1 MCFRFAGKVAETRLP
16 TPYIKEGSNRTF
28 RLMRFTPQ
36 FLEELKSRLPV
47 SEVVGRRVKLVRSG
61 REFKGLSPFNKE
73 KTPSFFV
80 NDQKEAW
87 FDFSSGK
94 NGSIFDFVMQTEGL
108 SFPEAVEQLAQ
119 MAGMPLPKVSA
130 DDQQRDAHRKTLHDV
145 MEIAAKFFET
155 TLSSRAGA
163 KARGYLA
170 DRGLDAATQV
180 KFRIGYAPGD
190 RYALKEHLG
199 SHGISTAD
207 MVEAGLLIAGEDI
220 PVPFD
225 RFRDRVM
232 FPITDIRGRIIAF
245 GGRALEKDV
254 AAKYLN
260 SPETPLFHK
269 GHTLYNIAA
278 ARQAAHDGAPVVVV
292 EGYVDVIAMVTAGYA
307 GAVAPLGTALT
318 EDQLALLW
326 KMTEEPVLCFDGDGA
341 GLRAARRAVDL
352 AMPHLKPG
360 KSLKVAL
367 LPQGQ
372 DPDDLLRS
380 AGADAIRDVVNAAQP
395 MAHMLW
401 TFLTEGHAFDTPERR
416 AALEFRINEVTQAIA
431 DESVRKYYRQDLNER
446 LRALFAPAQSQGF
459 TRGNFG
465 GQRGGGQGG
474 RPWQPR
480 VVGSRGP
487 QRGAGGPYVVASQQM
502 AASPVHRGHRTV
514 VPTREAL
521 ILLAAVNYP
530 WLLHDHLEEL
540 SELEFRHADA
550 DRLKAALIDIAAQA
564 EDLTSG
570 HESGTLRAELASRG
584 LGEALERVFASVTT
598 ASVWGVRPDAAPDDV
613 LVTWQQLVALH
624 RQWHSLTRELR
635 EAEFALGQD
644 ATEANYLR
652 LRDVKERLA
661 SMDGTEALVEGF
673 GVSSGR
679 GTKTL

>member
-1 MCFRFAGKVAETRLP
+1 
-16 TPYIKEGSNRTF
+16 
-28 RLMRFTPQ
+28 MRFSPQ

-61 REFKGLSPFNKE
+61 REYKGLSPFNKE

-94 NGSIFDFVMQTEGL
+94 NGSIFDFLMLTEGV

-119 MAGMPLPKVSA
+119 MAGMPLPKVSE
-130 DDQQRDAHRKTLHDV
+130 DDQRRDAHRKTLHDV

-155 TLSSRAGA
+155 TLSSRLGA

-180 KFRIGYAPGD
+180 KFRIGYAPNE

-199 SHGISTAD
+199 SHGITTAD
-207 MVEAGLLIAGEDI
+207 MVEAGLLIAGDDI

-278 ARQAAHDGAPVVVV
+278 ARQAAHDGEPVVVV
-292 EGYVDVIAMVTAGYA
+292 EGYVDVIAMVTAGYPA
-307 GAVAPLGTALT
+307 AVAPLGTALT
-318 EDQLALLW
+318 EDQLGLIW
-326 KMTEEPVLCFDGDGA
+326 KMTDEPILCFDGDGA

-380 AGADAIRDVVNAAQP
+380 AGPEAIRDVINAAQP
-395 MAHMLW
+395 LAQMLW
-401 TFLTEGHAFDTPERR
+401 TFMTEGHAFDTPERR
-416 AALEFRINEVTQAIA
+416 AALESRINEVTQQIV
-431 DESVRKYYRQDLNER
+431 DEAVRKYYRQDFNER
-446 LRALFAPAQSQGF
+446 LRAFFAPQSQGF
-459 TRGNFG
+459 VRGNFGGSRGGFGGQGSGFGGRQGNWQPRAG
-465 GQRGGGQGG
+465 GQRGGG
-474 RPWQPR
+474 
-480 VVGSRGP
+480 P
-487 QRGAGGPYVVASQQM
+487 QRGVAGGPYVVASQQM
-502 AASPVHRGHRTV
+502 AASAVHRGHRTA

-521 ILLAAVNYP
+521 ILQAAVNYP

-540 SELEFRHADA
+540 SQIEFRHAEA
-550 DRLKAALIDIAAQA
+550 ERLKAALIDVAAGA
-564 EDLTSG
+564 ADHAAALEPD
-570 HESGTLRAELASRG
+570 TLRAELAARG
-584 LGEALERVFASVTT
+584 LAEAMDRVFASVTNS
-598 ASVWGVRPDAAPDDV
+598 SVWGVRPDAAPDDV

-635 EAEFALGQD
+635 EAELALGQE

-652 LRDVKERLA
+652 LRDVKDRLA
-661 SMDGTEALVEGF
+661 RMDGTEALIEGF
-673 GVSSGR
+673 GASSGR
-679 GTKTL
+679 GARTL

>member
-1 MCFRFAGKVAETRLP
+1 
-16 TPYIKEGSNRTF
+16 
-28 RLMRFTPQ
+28 MRFTPQ

-61 REFKGLSPFNKE
+61 REYKGLSPFNKE

-94 NGSIFDFVMQTEGL
+94 NGSIFDFVMQTEGVT
-108 SFPEAVEQLAQ
+108 FPEAVEQLAQ
-119 MAGMPLPKVSA
+119 MAGMPLPKVSHE
-130 DDQQRDAHRKTLHDV
+130 DQQRDAHRKTLHDV

-155 TLSSRAGA
+155 TLSSRLGA

-180 KFRIGYAPGD
+180 KFRIGYAPNE

-199 SHGISTAD
+199 SHGITTAD
-207 MVEAGLLIAGEDI
+207 MVEAGLLIAGDDI

-232 FPITDIRGRIIAF
+232 FPIADIRGRIIAF

-307 GAVAPLGTALT
+307 AAVAPLGTALT
-318 EDQLALLW
+318 EDQLALIW
-326 KMTEEPVLCFDGDGA
+326 KMTDEPILCFDGDGA

-380 AGADAIRDVVNAAQP
+380 AGPDAIRDVVNAAQP
-395 MAHMLW
+395 MAQMLW
-401 TFLTEGHAFDTPERR
+401 TFMTEGHAFDTPERR
-416 AALEFRINEVTQAIA
+416 AALESRINEVTQQIA
-431 DESVRKYYRQDLNER
+431 DEAVRKYYRQDFNER
-446 LRALFAPAQSQGF
+446 LRAFFAPAQNQGF
-459 TRGNFG
+459 VRGNFG
-465 GQRGGGQGG
+465 GPRGPFGGQGSGFGGRQSSYSGNWPARAGGQRGG
-474 RPWQPR
+474 
-480 VVGSRGP
+480 P
-487 QRGAGGPYVVASQQM
+487 QRGGAGGPYVVASQQM
-502 AASPVHRGHRTV
+502 AASPVHRGHRTA

-521 ILLAAVNYP
+521 ILQAAVNYP

-540 SELEFRHADA
+540 SQIEFRHTEAE
-550 DRLKAALIDIAAQA
+550 RLKAALIDIAAHSA
-564 EDLTSG
+564 DHAAALEPD
-570 HESGTLRAELASRG
+570 TLRGELAARG
-584 LGEALERVFASVTT
+584 LAETLDRVFAAVTT

-635 EAEFALGQD
+635 EAELALGQE

-652 LRDVKERLA
+652 LRDVKDRLA
-661 SMDGTEALVEGF
+661 RMDGTEALIEGF
-673 GVSSGR
+673 GASSGR
-679 GTKTL
+679 GARTL